1 MSIDDI
7 KAQAEERMG
16 KALSALHDN
25 FSSVRTGRANAMA
38 LDRIKVDY
46 YGVPTPVNQ
55 MAGVKTPD
63 AHMLVIEP
71 WDKTTLKAIEKAILE
86 SDLGVTS
93 SNDGTVIRLPFPALT
108 EERRRELVKQC
119 KAYSE
124 EARVAIRNI
133 RRDANSAVEK
143 CIKED
148 SLPEDEQRRAEGA
161 IQKIT
166 DKFIAEVDESFKKK
180 EAEVMEVEPLLIR
193 GLLNKPL
200 DIIFP
205 NPPSGLA
212 PEALDAARI
221 PEHIAVIMDGNGRW
235 AKKRALNRLKGHKA
249 GIEAVR
255 ETIRCASDL
264 GVRYLTIYSFSTENW
279 KRPQEEVVGLMDL
292 FAKTMLA
299 EVDGLHEEHV
309 RVKTIGDLSLLPE
322 ETRKAFEEAWE
333 KTKNNTGMTLVVAV
347 NYGSRQEILR
357 AVNRCAEEVAARTAD
372 GLAPKEFS
380 AEDFER
386 GLYTAGMPDPDLVI
400 RTSGEVRLSNFL
412 LWQVAYSEF
421 VVTDVLWPDFDRY
434 ELLRC
439 LLEFQGRDRR
449 FGAVK

>member
-16 KALSALHDN
+16 KALSALHEN

-86 SDLGVTS
+86 S
-93 SNDGTVIRLPFPALT
+93 TVIRLPFPALT

-180 EAEVMEVEPLLIR
+180 EAEVMEV
-193 GLLNKPL
+193 
-200 DIIFP
+200 
-205 NPPSGLA
+205 
-212 PEALDAARI
+212 
-221 PEHIAVIMDGNGRW
+221 
-235 AKKRALNRLKGHKA
+235 
-249 GIEAVR
+249 
-255 ETIRCASDL
+255 
-264 GVRYLTIYSFSTENW
+264 
-279 KRPQEEVVGLMDL
+279 
-292 FAKTMLA
+292 
-299 EVDGLHEEHV
+299 
-309 RVKTIGDLSLLPE
+309 
-322 ETRKAFEEAWE
+322 
-333 KTKNNTGMTLVVAV
+333 
-347 NYGSRQEILR
+347 
-357 AVNRCAEEVAARTAD
+357 
-372 GLAPKEFS
+372 
-380 AEDFER
+380 
-386 GLYTAGMPDPDLVI
+386 
-400 RTSGEVRLSNFL
+400 
-412 LWQVAYSEF
+412 
-421 VVTDVLWPDFDRY
+421 
-434 ELLRC
+434 
-439 LLEFQGRDRR
+439 
-449 FGAVK
+449 